1 MPRFLS
7 FVRSVSQNSSATVAG
22 VPRVKTRPTKLPLPE
37 IIEKLLAGQ
46 RILLLLEESHH
57 LPGVHIHVDTPEGRI

>member
-1 MPRFLS
+1 M
-7 FVRSVSQNSSATVAG
+7 
-22 VPRVKTRPTKLPLPE
+22 KTRPTKLPLPE